1 MPFLWKVKWTE
12 NIEHDFI
19 KSPCTR
25 TKKKDQKYSKTI
37 ILRNITIQNKFHLNI
52 KM

>member
-25 TKKKDQKYSKTI
+25 TKKKKKTK
-37 ILRNITIQNKFHLNI
+37 NTAKQ
-52 KM
+52 

>member
-1 MPFLWKVKWTE
+1 MPFLWKVKWKE

-25 TKKKDQKYSKTI
+25 TKKRPKMQQNNNTEKYYNSK
-37 ILRNITIQNKFHLNI
+37 
-52 KM
+52 

>member
-19 KSPCTR
+19 KTPCTR
-25 TKKKDQKYSKTI
+25 TKKKTKNAAKQ
-37 ILRNITIQNKFHLNI
+37 
-52 KM
+52 